1 MLIHGREIGFA
12 FTVGASAE
20 VAKMCPNNDI
30 TRIGEVLGA
39 DFVKNVEISTAL
51 ILLLNDGYVGIE
63 KLMGREA
70 ERITRD
76 EILLLT
82 PAELNA
88 VVAHIMHTMAG
99 DSHREVEAT
108 PKNEG
113 AEA

>member
-20 VAKMCPNNDI
+20 VAKLCPNNDI
-30 TRIGEVLGA
+30 TRIGEVLGP
-39 DFVKNVEISTAL
+39 DFAKNVEISTTL
-51 ILLLNDGYVGIE
+51 ILLLNDGHVGIE

-70 ERITRD
+70 ERITRE
-76 EILLLT
+76 EIMLLT
-82 PAELNA
+82 PAEFNA
-88 VVAHIMHTMAG
+88 VTAHIMQTMAG
-99 DSHREVEAT
+99 DSRGEVEAT

>member
-20 VAKMCPNNDI
+20 VAKLCPNNDI
-30 TRIGEVLGA
+30 TRIGEVLGP
-39 DFVKNVEISTAL
+39 DFVKNVEISTTL
-51 ILLLNDGYVGIE
+51 ILLLNDGHVGIE
-63 KLMGREA
+63 KLMGRDA
-70 ERITRD
+70 ERITRE
-76 EILLLT
+76 EIMLLT

-88 VVAHIMHTMAG
+88 VTAHIMQTMAG
-99 DSHREVEAT
+99 DSHREVEAA